1 MAALKRVFGSISAIW
16 NKADSKD
23 SSSLLT
29 SETKVHQSRNSETAN
44 NDVFLDL
51 GDDAYFEDRR
61 ETGEDEFSVDYDLE
75 EYLIRTSARQQGH
88 QDFNFAQIKS
98 TNNAYLYLTS
108 PVAVDF
114 TDDIYSCIDKD
125 QLLFIDSKRI
135 CLANIF
141 HQTVEQ
147 IFLKREVEKISIL
160 SHTVAVRRHKV
171 QSKCPADLMLLDL
184 RRFQNLVPYLQLFYT
199 NLL

>member
-1 MAALKRVFGSISAIW
+1 MAALKRVLGSISAIW
-16 NKADSKD
+16 NKAENIDPSG
-23 SSSLLT
+23 LLA
-29 SETKVHQSRNSETAN
+29 SETKVHQGKSSETGN
-44 NDVFLDL
+44 SDVFFDL
-51 GDDAYFEDRR
+51 GEDSNFEDRR

-75 EYLIRTSARQQGH
+75 EFIIKTSARQQGH

-98 TNNAYLYLTS
+98 ANNEYLYLAN
-108 PVAVDF
+108 PVALDL
-114 TDDIYSCIDKD
+114 TDNIYSCIDKH

-135 CLANIF
+135 CLANTLQ
-141 HQTVEQ
+141 QTVEQ
-147 IFLKREVEKISIL
+147 MFLKREVEKISIL